1 MCLKHLDLCSGIGG
15 FALGLQSTG
24 CFKTIGFCEIDSF
37 CQKVLK
43 KNFPGVSIYNDIRE
57 FKPNDEGLRP
67 DIITAGFPC
76 QPFSVAGKRKSEKDD
91 RNLWKETLRVIQES
105 RPTWFIGENVN
116 GIVKLYLDT
125 ILEDLE
131 NSNYST
137 RCFNISASSIGASH
151 QRQRIWF
158 IAHSKSEWSGKSKEL
173 DKEKRNTKSYATQSH
188 SSSSNVSDSGSKRLK
203 SSRATGK
210 MGSKSKEEEGRRN
223 QSSFLSTSSSNVP
236 DSESERT
243 GEPGEP
249 HKEKRLE
256 GGNAAQSNGG
266 GAVDVPDSK
275 DKRREQT
282 QWQRGE
288 SSGRGSNDTRG
299 FERKRKNFESDVP
312 DSNEGDA
319 QAGRERQRG
328 VCEKDKVKGQPD
340 NAARPRQALPDSES
354 IGHGGGSGEERGT
367 EQRKFQQ
374 KEQTRNEMG
383 SETEGCGELS
393 GGERNVPDSDTGLG
407 VRENEEI
414 QAGGNSTVNGSEDV
428 SEKIEDDANTKS
440 IGYADT
446 SYEEKREG
454 SAARCGKGE
463 FERSGIEEECQ
474 GDWSEII
481 AQFRGIPDGVSTAV
495 DRNRTPRLKS
505 LGNAIVPQI
514 AETIGRAIIKAESR
528 Q

>member
-1 MCLKHLDLCSGIGG
+1 MRELTVIDLFAGIGG
-15 FALGLQSTG
+15 FSYGMHNASPR
-24 CFKTIGFCEIDSF
+24 FKTIAFAEIDEF
-37 CQKVLK
+37 CRKVLR
-43 KNFPGVSIYNDIRE
+43 KNFGNVKIYEDVRDVRIE
-57 FKPNDEGLRP
+57 QPVFLVCG
-67 DIITAGFPC
+67 GFPC
-76 QPFSVAGKRKSEKDD
+76 QGFSVAGLQRGTKDN
-91 RNLWKETLRVIQES
+91 RYLWPEMFDVIKHAKP
-105 RPTWFIGENVN
+105 RWVIAENVR
-116 GIVKLYLDT
+116 GIVNVEDGVAFNKVHT
-125 ILEDLE
+125 DLE
-131 NSNYST
+131 SQGYEVQA
-137 RCFNISASSIGASH
+137 FNIPASAKGAWH
-151 QRQRIWF
+151 RRERIWF
-158 IAHSKSEWSGKSKEL
+158 VACNPDVVYPHDFRCEQHTEAEEKGNGRAEATSFSGG
-173 DKEKRNTKSYATQSH
+173 SH
-188 SSSSNVSDSGSKRLK
+188 AS
-203 SSRATGK
+203 
-210 MGSKSKEEEGRRN
+210 
-223 QSSFLSTSSSNVP
+223 

-312 DSNEGDA
+312 DSNEGNA

-414 QAGGNSTVNGSEDV
+414 QAGGNSFGNG
-428 SEKIEDDANTKS
+428 
-440 IGYADT
+440 G
-446 SYEEKREG
+446 
-454 SAARCGKGE
+454 
-463 FERSGIEEECQ
+463 EEECQ

-505 LGNAIVPQI
+505 LGNAIVSQI